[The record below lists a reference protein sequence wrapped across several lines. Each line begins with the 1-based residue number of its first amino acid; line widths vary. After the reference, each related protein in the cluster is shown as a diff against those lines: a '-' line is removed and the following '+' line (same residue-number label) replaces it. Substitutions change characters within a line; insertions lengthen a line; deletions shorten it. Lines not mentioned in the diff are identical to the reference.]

1 MLWMCSIGRV
11 SCRQYRG
18 IPCVI
23 AELLVIRNPV
33 ELVYHWDYM
42 MAGSPFPCDS
52 EAFWWMCRKGGAIH
66 T

>member
-1 MLWMCSIGRV
+1 MLWMCSVGRV

-33 ELVYHWDYM
+33 ELVYHWDDM
-42 MAGSPFPCDS
+42 MAG
-52 EAFWWMCRKGGAIH
+52 
-66 T
+66 